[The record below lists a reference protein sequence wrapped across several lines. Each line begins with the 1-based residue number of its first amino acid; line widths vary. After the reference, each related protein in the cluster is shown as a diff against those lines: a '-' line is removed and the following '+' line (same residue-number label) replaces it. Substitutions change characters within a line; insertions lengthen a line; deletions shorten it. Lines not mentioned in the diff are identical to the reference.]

1 MLGAELL
8 PRGEVEAT
16 DSVSDEGRASDSEL
30 IDLDLLG
37 LSSEDEISLH
47 WTWSEEVEGNGL
59 LSLDLS
65 LEVDTSSL
73 SLTGTRGTCG

>member
-1 MLGAELL
+1 MLAELL

-65 LEVDTSSL
+65 LEVDTSES
-73 SLTGTRGTCG
+73 S

>member
-1 MLGAELL
+1 MLAAELL

-65 LEVDTSSL
+65 LEVDTSES
-73 SLTGTRGTCG
+73 S

>member
-1 MLGAELL
+1 LLGAELL
-8 PRGEVEAT
+8 LRGEVEAT
-16 DSVSDEGRASDSEL
+16 VSVSDEGRASDSEL

-65 LEVDTSSL
+65 LEVDTSES
-73 SLTGTRGTCG
+73 S

>member
-65 LEVDTSSL
+65 LEVDTSES
-73 SLTGTRGTCG
+73 S

>member
-1 MLGAELL
+1 MLAELL

-16 DSVSDEGRASDSEL
+16 DSVSDEGRASESEL

-65 LEVDTSSL
+65 LEVDTSES
-73 SLTGTRGTCG
+73 S